1 MRKLGL
7 QNVVVHLKPN
17 FALDPDIQTLMSNG
31 QFYEA
36 VLPLPTCR
44 SNSGCRSVVEP
55 RDPKNGNK
63 FNLNEA
69 FHIISSVSPS

>member
-1 MRKLGL
+1 VK
-7 QNVVVHLKPN
+7 
-17 FALDPDIQTLMSNG
+17 TLLENG

-44 SNSGCRSVVEP
+44 SNSGCRSVVV
-55 RDPKNGNK
+55 PKDQVVQPEAK

-69 FHIISSVSPS
+69 FHISSSVSLTASLHQMPAVK